1 MPELNWVNRNQAEQT
16 AESVPY
22 HLLKFEQAY
31 GDETMARDN
40 LIIQGDN
47 LQALK
52 ALLPLY
58 GGQVKCIFI
67 DPPYNTQSAFEHYDD
82 KLEHAQWLSMMYPR
96 LQLLKDLLHD
106 TGSIWITL
114 DDNES
119 HYLKVMC
126 DEIFGRRNFM
136 GNIIWN
142 HSVQAKGY
150 AGKFSIHHN
159 HILVYRKSDSFLL
172 KNLGR
177 TEEHNVNYS
186 NPDDDPKGR
195 WRSGDVRNALVRPN
209 LMYNIITP
217 NGNIIEH
224 PVKGW
229 RFSKETFERELAE
242 GKIIFSEDETRII
255 RKIYLCDQDGRVPES
270 LWFADEAGTTRDAS
284 SELKNLFEDEI
295 FETPKPEKLIERI
308 LSISTSENDLVLD
321 SFLGSGTTAAVAHK
335 MTRRYIGIE
344 MGEHSK
350 THVIP
355 RLIKVMEGEQGG
367 ISTAEERLEI
377 LDENLKELNWD
388 AHEVK
393 IFNKVLNKLGKETD
407 LLQGFDN
414 DALKALKLSTKT
426 KKIKSETIWQGG
438 GGFSFYTLGSPVFDE
453 HGFLNPDVKFAD
465 LASYVW
471 WLDNKTAYPTSQAP
485 TTPLLGVH
493 NGVAYYLLY
502 NGILGDRRPNGG
514 NVLTMPV
521 LRYLEET
528 FPHPLGNDGKR
539 VIFGEASRINQNRL
553 DTLNIEFKQI
563 PYALYGTQSK

>member
-31 GDETMARDN
+31 GDETMTRDN

-82 KLEHAQWLSMMYPR
+82 KLEHSQWLSMMYPR
-96 LQLLKDLLHD
+96 LQMLKDLLSED
-106 TGSIWITL
+106 GSIWITL

-126 DEIFGRRNFM
+126 DEIFGRANFVANVVWQKRTSPDNRLRL
-136 GNIIWN
+136 GNA
-142 HSVQAKGY
+142 HD
-150 AGKFSIHHN
+150 
-159 HILVYRKSDSFLL
+159 HILVYGKQTLIHQKFNQLEISEKRKKDF
-172 KNLGR
+172 K
-177 TEEHNVNYS
+177 
-186 NPDDDPKGR
+186 NPDNDPKGAWASTDFTGMTGHATPSQFYTIVSPTGKEFPPPEGR
-195 WRSGDVRNALVRPN
+195 CWAISEENFKKLIEKNQVWFGKDGNSRPRLKRYLSDLNGQNAWTWWSNSEVAHN
-209 LMYNIITP
+209 Q
-217 NGNIIEH
+217 EA
-224 PVKGW
+224 K
-229 RFSKETFERELAE
+229 KE
-242 GKIIFSEDETRII
+242 IN
-255 RKIYLCDQDGRVPES
+255 
-270 LWFADEAGTTRDAS
+270 
-284 SELKNLFEDEI
+284 NLFGADNP
-295 FETPKPEKLIERI
+295 FDTPKPEKLIQRI
-308 LSISTSENDLVLD
+308 LALATNENDIVLD
-321 SFLGSGTTAAVAHK
+321 SFLGSGTTCAVAHK
-335 MTRRYIGIE
+335 MNRRYIGIE
-344 MGEHSK
+344 MGEHAK

-355 RLIKVMEGEQGG
+355 RLTQVINGEQGG
-367 ISTAEERLEI
+367 IS
-377 LDENLKELNWD
+377 
-388 AHEVK
+388 
-393 IFNKVLNKLGKETD
+393 
-407 LLQGFDN
+407 
-414 DALKALKLSTKT
+414 KAVN
-426 KKIKSETIWQGG
+426 WQGG

-453 HGFLNPDVKFAD
+453 NGFLNPDVKFAD

-471 WLDNKTAYPTSQAP
+471 WLDTKTAYPTSQAP

-493 NGVAYYLLY
+493 DGVAYYLLY

-514 NVLTMPV
+514 NVLTMPI
-521 LRYLEET
+521 LRYLEES